1 MIKAQERFESLK
13 NADYI
18 TMRNAELDMF
28 GAEDIYYLSV
38 EADGGYVDPDLPCE
52 IQKLVLGDTAI
63 LGTQG
68 ELFVEYG
75 LAIKKASKYEKTFV
89 FELSTAALPG
99 YIYTPDAV
107 NDGGYEVGNSTFT
120 PDAGAAIV
128 STATELLNN

>member
-1 MIKAQERFESLK
+1 MKIERDERKF
-13 NADYI
+13 DFHGI
-18 TMRNAELDMF
+18 
-28 GAEDIYYLSV
+28 
-38 EADGGYVDPDLPCE
+38 
-52 IQKLVLGDTAI
+52 
-63 LGTQG
+63 
-68 ELFVEYG
+68 G

-128 STATELLNN
+128 SAATELLNN